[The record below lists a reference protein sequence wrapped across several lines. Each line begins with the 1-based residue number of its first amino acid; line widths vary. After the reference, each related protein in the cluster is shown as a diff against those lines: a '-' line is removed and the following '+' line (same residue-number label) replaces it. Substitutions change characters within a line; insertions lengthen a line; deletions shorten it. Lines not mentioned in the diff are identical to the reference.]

1 MYIERYKEQLGL
13 VKPPFHQLQLDKI
26 IIGDNI
32 LFTLN
37 TMTVKVGNLIMLSYL
52 NLLLCPVPRG
62 YWRVGALG
70 RGNGFRKKYFPIR
83 K

>member
-1 MYIERYKEQLGL
+1 LVASPVVVIPAVSRVDCVYIERYKEQLGL
-13 VKPPFHQLQLDKI
+13 VKSPFHHLQLDKI

-32 LFTLN
+32 IFTLN

-62 YWRVGALG
+62 Y
-70 RGNGFRKKYFPIR
+70 
-83 K
+83 